1 MYSIA
6 LAMGL
11 SCGAGCGSVST
22 PFLTA
27 YVLGKGKTLKSSLLT
42 TLIFSLG
49 KIIVMAILG
58 GLTALIGTELISK
71 DITVFGV
78 ELVNL
83 FSYMT
88 LLIGVYLVYRSI
100 KKKSCQ
106 SCSSSSKGINLET
119 TKDSHSLKEIILLFT
134 AGVLYGITP
143 CVPLITMLSMSVSL
157 SILNAS
163 LLLAFFG
170 LVTCVTPSIIQ
181 NLLAGFLSSN
191 IQMNLKK
198 HYKYIT
204 GLAGVILIVTS
215 LISII

>member
-27 YVLGKGKTLKSSLLT
+27 YVLGKGKTLKSSILT
-42 TLIFSLG
+42 TLFFSLG

-58 GLTALIGTELISK
+58 GLTALVGTELISK
-71 DITVFGV
+71 EISIFGIEV
-78 ELVNL
+78 VNL

-88 LLIGVYLVYRSI
+88 LLIGVYLVYRSF
-100 KKKSCQ
+100 KKKSCK
-106 SCSSSSKGINLET
+106 SCSGNDGSTILGKVKHT
-119 TKDSHSLKEIILLFT
+119 HSVREMMLLFI
-134 AGVLYGITP
+134 AGALYGITP
-143 CVPLITMLSMSVSL
+143 CVPLITMLSMAVSL
-157 SILNAS
+157 SVFHAS
-163 LLLAFFG
+163 MLLAFFG
-170 LVTCVTPSIIQ
+170 LVTCITPSIIQ
-181 NLLAGFLSSN
+181 NLFAGFLSSS

-198 HYKYIT
+198 QYKYIT